1 MDVIIEIPNQTLTK
15 YEVDKE
21 YNLLRMDRMLQTSMV
36 YPGNYGYIPKTLG
49 GDGDP
54 LDIIMPVD
62 YPIQPMSLVKVK
74 PVGVIIMEDEAG
86 MDEKVI
92 VYPDNKVD
100 SRYQK
105 INSLSDVPK
114 ETIDKIVH
122 FFQHYKDLSPGKFV
136 KVKSVKGKADAL
148 KIIKEA
154 EDAYQNTQLSKINE
168 LKDLAI
174 MGKTKTKSKSKKVM
188 TGGRKKNKK
197 INKHSRKVRH
207 HRK

>member
-21 YNLLRMDRMLQTSMV
+21 YNLLRLDRMLQTSMV

-62 YPIQPMSLVKVK
+62 YPIYPMSLVKVK
-74 PVGVIIMEDEAG
+74 PVGVIVMEDEAG
-86 MDEKVI
+86 MDEKII

-136 KVKSVKGKADAL
+136 KIKSIKGKADAL
-148 KIIKEA
+148 KIIKESV
-154 EDAYQNTQLSKINE
+154 DNYQNSQLSKINE
-168 LKDLAI
+168 LKDL
-174 MGKTKTKSKSKKVM
+174 TKTGKSRSQLITKGGSKKIKKS
-188 TGGRKKNKK
+188 RKNK
-197 INKHSRKVRH
+197 SRISKL
-207 HRK
+207 RK

>member
-62 YPIQPMSLVKVK
+62 YPIHPMSLVKVK

-114 ETIDKIVH
+114 ETLDKIVH

-136 KVKSVKGKADAL
+136 KIKSIKGKAEAL
-148 KIIKEA
+148 KIIKES
-154 EDAYQNTQLSKINE
+154 EVAYQNSQLSKINE
-168 LKDLAI
+168 LKDLAT
-174 MGKTKTKSKSKKVM
+174 MGKTKPNSKSKKVM
-188 TGGRKKNKK
+188 TGGNKKNKK
-197 INKHSRKVRH
+197 SNKNSRKVRRN
-207 HRK
+207 RK

>member
-21 YNLLRMDRMLQTSMV
+21 YNLLRLDRMLQTSMV

-62 YPIQPMSLVKVK
+62 YPIYPMSLVKVK
-74 PVGVIIMEDEAG
+74 PVGVIVMEDEAG
-86 MDEKVI
+86 MDEKII

-136 KVKSVKGKADAL
+136 KIKSIKGKADAL
-148 KIIKEA
+148 KIIKESV
-154 EDAYQNTQLSKINE
+154 DNYQNSQLSKINE
-168 LKDLAI
+168 LKDL
-174 MGKTKTKSKSKKVM
+174 TKTDKSRSKLITKGGSKKIKKS
-188 TGGRKKNKK
+188 RKNK
-197 INKHSRKVRH
+197 SRMSKL
-207 HRK
+207 RK

>member
-74 PVGVIIMEDEAG
+74 PENQEIT
-86 MDEKVI
+86 K
-92 VYPDNKVD
+92 KT
-100 SRYQK
+100 
-105 INSLSDVPK
+105 INL
-114 ETIDKIVH
+114 
-122 FFQHYKDLSPGKFV
+122 
-136 KVKSVKGKADAL
+136 
-148 KIIKEA
+148 
-154 EDAYQNTQLSKINE
+154 
-168 LKDLAI
+168 
-174 MGKTKTKSKSKKVM
+174 
-188 TGGRKKNKK
+188 
-197 INKHSRKVRH
+197 
-207 HRK
+207 

>member
-1 MDVIIEIPNQTLTK
+1 MDVIIEIPNQTLAK

-21 YNLLRMDRMLQTSMV
+21 YNLLRLDRMLQTSMV

-62 YPIQPMSLVKVK
+62 YQIAPMSLVKVK
-74 PVGVIIMEDEAG
+74 PVGVIVMEDEAG

-100 SRYQK
+100 SRYK
-105 INSLSDVPK
+105 HINNLSDVPK

-122 FFQHYKDLSPGKFV
+122 FFEHYKDLEAGKWV
-136 KVKSVKGKADAL
+136 KV
-148 KIIKEA
+148 
-154 EDAYQNTQLSKINE
+154 
-168 LKDLAI
+168 
-174 MGKTKTKSKSKKVM
+174 
-188 TGGRKKNKK
+188 TGWVGPEQARMEIQTSMDRYKK
-197 INKHSRKVRH
+197 I
-207 HRK
+207 

>member
-62 YPIQPMSLVKVK
+62 YPIHPMSLVKVK

-114 ETIDKIVH
+114 ETLDKIVH
-122 FFQHYKDLSPGKFV
+122 FFQHYKDLSPGTFV
-136 KVKSVKGKADAL
+136 KIKSIQGKAEAL
-148 KIIKEA
+148 
-154 EDAYQNTQLSKINE
+154 
-168 LKDLAI
+168 
-174 MGKTKTKSKSKKVM
+174 
-188 TGGRKKNKK
+188 
-197 INKHSRKVRH
+197 
-207 HRK
+207 

>member
-21 YNLLRMDRMLQTSMV
+21 HNLLRLDRMLQTSMV

-62 YPIQPMSLVKVK
+62 YPMYPMSLVKVK

-86 MDEKVI
+86 MDEKII

-114 ETIDKIVH
+114 ETLDKIVH

-136 KVKSVKGKADAL
+136 KVKSIKGKADAL
-148 KIIKEA
+148 RIIKESI
-154 EDAYQNTQLSKINE
+154 DNYQKSQLLKPISKGGSKKISKN
-168 LKDLAI
+168 K
-174 MGKTKTKSKSKKVM
+174 KTKKSEKKSKKV
-188 TGGRKKNKK
+188 KKSKT
-197 INKHSRKVRH
+197 SRK
-207 HRK
+207 

>member
-1 MDVIIEIPNQTLTK
+1 MDVVIEIPFNTSTK

-21 YNLLRMDRMLQTSMV
+21 HHMLRFDRMLQTSMQ

-62 YPIQPMSLVKVK
+62 YPIYPMSLVRVR

-92 VYPDNKVD
+92 VYPDVKVD
-100 SRYQK
+100 PRYAH
-105 INSLSDVPK
+105 INNITDVPK
-114 ETIDKIVH
+114 ETLNKIVH

-136 KVKSVKGKADAL
+136 KIGSEAIKDRKVAE
-148 KIIKEA
+148 KIIQESFGNFNKIII
-154 EDAYQNTQLSKINE
+154 QKSSNKTSKTS
-168 LKDLAI
+168 
-174 MGKTKTKSKSKKVM
+174 TKKK
-188 TGGRKKNKK
+188 K
-197 INKHSRKVRH
+197 
-207 HRK
+207 